1 MLEVMGLSAGYGAA
15 QALWDVDVTVGDR
28 EIVSLVGPN
37 GAGKST
43 FVNAISGLT
52 KVWGGTVSLDGVELT
67 KLKPAQVCGHGV
79 AVVPEGRRVF
89 AGMTVTEN
97 LDVGA
102 FHQAARMRRDET
114 LRSVHSIFPVLE
126 EKSQQRAGSL
136 SGGQQQMLAIG
147 RALMALPRVLLL
159 DEPSLGLAPVIVE
172 TIFEVIKDIRESGTA
187 VLIVEQNVVEA
198 LELAD
203 RAYVLEEG
211 RIVREGDAS
220 DLLGDPELQAAYFGM

>member
-1 MLEVMGLSAGYGAA
+1 MLEVRELTAGYGAA
-15 QALWDVDVTVGDR
+15 QALWDVDVTVGDG
-28 EIVSLVGPN
+28 EVVTLVGPN

-43 FVNAISGLT
+43 FVNAVAGL
-52 KVWGGTVSLDGVELT
+52 VHPWGGSVLLDGVEISR
-67 KLKPAQVCGHGV
+67 LKPSDVCGRGI

-89 AGMTVTEN
+89 AGMTVSEN
-97 LDVGA
+97 LDLGA
-102 FHQAARMRRDET
+102 FHQEARKRRDDSYEWVT
-114 LRSVHSIFPVLE
+114 SVFPILA
-126 EKSQQRAGSL
+126 EKAKQRAGSL

-147 RALMALPRVLLL
+147 RALMAQPRVLLL

-172 TIFEVIKDIRESGTA
+172 TIFGVIEEITAAGTS

-211 RIVREGDAS
+211 RIVREGRAS
-220 DLLGDPELQAAYFGM
+220 DLLGDPQLQAAYFGM